1 MAEMRIAVVGPTGV
15 VGREVLGALRV
26 EGVDSERVTAL
37 GSERSAGQEVDYGED
52 SLEVEKLDADSF
64 RGIALAIFA
73 TPADASQKLVPMA
86 QAAGAAVVDA
96 SSAFRFD
103 PNGMLVLPGVTP
115 PGVPAGKRLLATPG
129 SVASAVMTVLQPL
142 RAPFGIAEL
151 NVHALMSVS
160 SLGMRGVSQLEK
172 ETSALMAGREGEEGP
187 FPHRV
192 GFNVVPQVGE
202 FLPGKDLTVDEAQF
216 KVETARLWGASSP
229 AELPRME
236 ITSTWI
242 PTFYGMCFHLQARLR
257 KQATADDVRSALK
270 LSERVKVLDQPGEKI
285 YPMPM
290 LVTGDSAVHVGRIRV
305 SHDVVTLF
313 GVADNAGRAAATLVE
328 TAGRFVSLGGA

>member
-1 MAEMRIAVVGPTGV
+1 MAELRIAVVGATGV
-15 VGREVLGALRV
+15 VGREVLGALMV
-26 EGVDSERVTAL
+26 GGVDSERLTVL
-37 GSERSAGQEVDYGED
+37 GSERSAGQEVEFGED
-52 SLEVEKLDADSF
+52 TLEVEKLDADSF

-73 TPADASQKLVPMA
+73 TPADASQKLVPAA

-103 PNGMLVLPGVTP
+103 PNAALVLPGVTRP
-115 PGVPAGKRLLATPG
+115 DGPGSKRLLACPG
-129 SVASAVMTVLQPL
+129 AIVSAVMTVVQPL
-142 RAPFGIAEL
+142 RSPFGIAEL

-202 FLPGKDLTVDEAQF
+202 FLPGKDLTVEEAQF
-216 KVETARLWGASSP
+216 KVETARLWGAAAPS
-229 AELPRME
+229 EFPRME

-242 PTFYGMCFHLQARLR
+242 PTFHGLCFHLQVRLR
-257 KQATADDVRSALK
+257 KPSTADEVRSALK
-270 LSERVKVLDQPGEKI
+270 LSERVKVLDQPAEKI

-305 SHDVVTLF
+305 SNDLVTLF

-328 TAGRFVSLGGA
+328 TAGRLVPLGAG